1 VKALEDHCPGVLHP
15 ATAKDG
21 LLLRVRLPGG
31 LVSHAQLD
39 CLAAVSAL
47 GAGFLDI
54 TARANV
60 QIRGVFRHN
69 LDRIAVLL
77 ENSGLLPSRQHDRVR
92 NIVASPLSGIDPA
105 ELIDCRPLIRQLDE
119 ELRNNLSLAQLPPKF
134 SFAICG
140 GGQPFDVGGTDL
152 LLGAV
157 ETPRGLRFGLAL
169 IDADWKVEVGPEQA
183 ITALLHAATVCL
195 TIAEQFEIVARGKAI
210 STFAPALDAWLSQLS
225 AYGEVV
231 PARRREARTSGL
243 HPRPSLGILGTESSE
258 FVAIAPSIAL
268 GRLTATQMHGIAAL
282 AREYTLEVRFS
293 TWRGLVIAGVSK
305 AALNRVCLT
314 LENLRVSVF
323 GNDGYVGIAAC
334 AGTGGCASANADVRV
349 HAARLAKMVSAT
361 RRSNFI
367 STIHIAGCEKRC
379 GMRTGA
385 DIEFIATPCGYN
397 VAVGDAV
404 MVSGATA
411 DFALD
416 RAFGWL
422 QTTDQRVTQLS

>member
-39 CLAAVSAL
+39 CLAAVSAM

-54 TARANV
+54 TTRANV
-60 QIRGVFRHN
+60 QIRGVFQHD
-69 LDRIAVLL
+69 LDRIAALL

-119 ELRNNLSLAQLPPKF
+119 ELRNNLRLTQLPPKF
-134 SFAICG
+134 SFAVCG

-157 ETPRGLRFGLAL
+157 ETPRGIRFGLAL
-169 IDADWKVEVGPEQA
+169 IDADWKVEVRPEQA

-195 TIAEQFEIVARGKAI
+195 TIAEEFEIVARGKAI
-210 STFAPALDAWLSQLS
+210 STFTPALDAWLSHLS

-231 PARRREARTSGL
+231 PARRRDARTSGL
-243 HPRPSLGILGTESSE
+243 HLRPPVGILETESSE
-258 FVAIAPSIAL
+258 FVAIVPSIAL
-268 GRLTATQMHGIAAL
+268 GRLTSTQMHGIAAL
-282 AREYTLEVRFS
+282 TREYMLDVRFS
-293 TWRGLVIAGVSK
+293 TWRGLVVAGVSK

-314 LENLRVSVF
+314 LENLRISVF

-334 AGTGGCASANADVRV
+334 AGISGCASANADVRV
-349 HAARLAKMVSAT
+349 HATRLAEMVSAT
-361 RRSNFI
+361 RSSNSI

-397 VAVGDAV
+397 VAVGDTV

-411 DFALD
+411 DIALD
-416 RAFGWL
+416 RAIRWL
-422 QTTDQRVTQLS
+422 QTTDRRVTQLS

>member
-1 VKALEDHCPGVLHP
+1 VKAFEDLCPGVLHP
-15 ATAKDG
+15 AMAKDG

-39 CLAAVSAL
+39 CLAAVSAM

-60 QIRGVFRHN
+60 QIRGVLQYD
-69 LDRIAVLL
+69 LDRIAALL

-92 NIVASPLSGIDPA
+92 NIVGSPLSGIDPD

-119 ELRNNLSLAQLPPKF
+119 ELRNNLRLTQLPPKF

-157 ETPRGLRFGLAL
+157 ETPRGMRFRLAL
-169 IDADWKVEVGPEQA
+169 IDADWKVEVRPEQA

-195 TIAEQFEIVARGKAI
+195 TIAEEFEIAARGKVI
-210 STFAPALDAWLSQLS
+210 STFTPALNAWLSHLS

-231 PARRREARTSGL
+231 ATRRRGARTSGL
-243 HPRPSLGILGTESSE
+243 HLRPPVGIFETESSE
-258 FVAIAPSIAL
+258 FVAIVPSIAL
-268 GRLTATQMHGIAAL
+268 GRLTSTQMHGIAAL
-282 AREYTLEVRFS
+282 TREYTLDVRFS
-293 TWRGLVIAGVSK
+293 TWRGLVVAGVSK
-305 AALNRVCLT
+305 AALNRVCLI
-314 LENLRVSVF
+314 LENLRISVF
-323 GNDGYVGIAAC
+323 GNDGYAGIAAC
-334 AGTGGCASANADVRV
+334 AGISGCASANADVRT
-349 HAARLAKMVSAT
+349 HATRLAERVSST
-361 RRSNFI
+361 RSNSV

-397 VAVGDAV
+397 VAVGDTV

-411 DFALD
+411 DTALD
-416 RAFGWL
+416 RATRWL
-422 QTTDQRVTQLS
+422 QTTDRRVTQLS